1 MSNDENLANNSANI
15 KKWRIFLF
23 LLVVC
28 ASLFFLVALI
38 GWQPMQWLLSVQST
52 VGQYVSAY
60 PMVSALL
67 FVVVYGLA
75 LSCGFPGGALFA
87 LFAGF
92 LFGSIEGLLLVFC
105 GLTAS
110 AILVR
115 AITLKSGLS
124 AEQHKESKLA
134 TWFAISTKK
143 NPFLFPVL
151 IRMMPVFPFFWLNL
165 IFSLTKQS
173 WFSYLFTALVGA
185 LPAVLALVVLGDS
198 MQYWLEGEQL
208 SLGLLLCQPM
218 FILSWSILA
227 GLAIVGYCW
236 KRFGLQQVE

>member
-1 MSNDENLANNSANI
+1 M
-15 KKWRIFLF
+15 KGWRIFLF

-28 ASLFFLVALI
+28 ASLFFLFALI
-38 GWQPMQWLLSVQST
+38 GWQPMQWLLNFQST
-52 VGQYVSAY
+52 VDQYIYTYPVASAI
-60 PMVSALL
+60 L

-92 LFGSIEGLLLVFC
+92 LFGSMEGLLLVFC
-105 GLTAS
+105 GLAGS
-110 AILVR
+110 AVLVR
-115 AITLKSGLS
+115 VIIRKSGLS
-124 AEQHKESKLA
+124 VAQRTEMKLA
-134 TWFAISTKK
+134 KWFANSTKK

-165 IFSLTKQS
+165 IFSLTRQS
-173 WFSYLFTALVGA
+173 WPFYLSTALVGA

-198 MQYWLEGEQL
+198 MQYWLQGERL
-208 SLGLLLCQPM
+208 SLSLLLSQPM
-218 FILSWSILA
+218 FIVSWSILA

-236 KRFGLQQVE
+236 KRFGLKQAE